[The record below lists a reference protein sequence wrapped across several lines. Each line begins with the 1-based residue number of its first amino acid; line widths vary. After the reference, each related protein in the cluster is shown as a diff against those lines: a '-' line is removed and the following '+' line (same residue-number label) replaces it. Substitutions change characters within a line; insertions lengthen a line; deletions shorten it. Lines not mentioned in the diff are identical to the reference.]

1 MRQFRFVPA
10 YYEWHLLDEEN
21 NILHNWPDPVED
33 LFDEETGEPL
43 PPEEIKW
50 LCSEYL
56 EMADEQYAQ
65 GEECNGILLN
75 ELQRLDEQ
83 EMDEAT
89 NVMFKA
95 IIDYYFTDEETPNT
109 TSDKAPDPLPEEL
122 PF

>member
-21 NILHNWPDPVED
+21 NILHNWPDPVEE

-83 EMDEAT
+83 EMAEAS
-89 NVMFKA
+89 NVIFKA
-95 IIDYYFTDEETPNT
+95 LVDYYFTDEENQNT
-109 TSDKAPDPLPEEL
+109 SSDKAPDPLPEKL

>member
-1 MRQFRFVPA
+1 MRQFRFIPA

-21 NILHNWPDPVED
+21 NILHNWPDPVEE
-33 LFDEETGEPL
+33 LFDAETGEPI

-50 LCSEYL
+50 LCREYL

-65 GEECNGILLN
+65 GEDYNGILLN

-83 EMDEAT
+83 EIAEAS

-95 IIDYYFTDEETPNT
+95 LVDYYFTDEENQNTP
-109 TSDKAPDPLPEEL
+109 SDKTPDPLPEEL